1 MLSKYVTI
9 SDYSSGE
16 RSERKLFS
24 DVLVHIDFKGAPPT
38 FSYLKSFIDYI
49 GKRYANFV
57 TGLVF
62 EFEDTF
68 PYEGF
73 LT

>member
-1 MLSKYVTI
+1 M
-9 SDYSSGE
+9 
-16 RSERKLFS
+16 FN

-38 FSYLKSFIDYI
+38 FNYLKSFINFL
-49 GKRYANFV
+49 GERYAKFV